1 MNRQGGQ
8 TMSMFLDQVT
18 IDVKAGK
25 GGDGMVAF
33 RREKYVPDG
42 GPAGGDGGR
51 GGDVVFIVDEGLR
64 TLMDF
69 RFNRHFKAKPG
80 ENGMSKGMHGRG
92 ASDLYVS
99 VPPGTTVKDAETGK
113 IIGDLLEH
121 EQTLIVAKG
130 GRGGRG
136 NIRFASPRNPAP
148 EIAENGEPGQERKLE
163 LELKVLADVGL
174 VGFPS
179 VGKSTL
185 LSIVSKA
192 RPKIGAYHFTT
203 LVPNLG
209 MVTIHDGRSFVM
221 ADLPGL
227 IEGASL
233 GVGLGT
239 QFLRH
244 IERTRVLLHVIDM
257 SGMEGRDPFEDYEAI
272 NHELETYNLRLLER
286 PQIIVANKMDMP
298 DAEENLKNFKEKLAN
313 EGKLEEVQIF
323 PISCLSQKGLEP
335 LLREAANLLETTP
348 EFPLYEEAELEETI
362 QYEFH
367 EDAAE
372 FEITRDADAV
382 WVLSGPKIERLFSMT
397 NFSTDENIM
406 RFARQLRSMGVDA
419 ALRERGAKGG
429 DLVRIENFEFEFVE

>member
-1 MNRQGGQ
+1 
-8 TMSMFLDQVT
+8 MSMFLDQVT

-42 GPAGGDGGR
+42 GPAGGDGGQ
-51 GGDVVFIVDEGLR
+51 GGDVILVVEEGLR

-69 RFNRHFKAKPG
+69 RFNRHFKAQPG

-92 ASDLYVS
+92 SENTFVK
-99 VPPGTTVKDAETGK
+99 VPPGTTVRDAETGTL
-113 IIGDLLEH
+113 IGDLIENG
-121 EQTLIVAKG
+121 QTLTVAKG

-136 NIRFASPRNPAP
+136 NIRFASAKNPAP
-148 EIAENGEPGQERKLE
+148 EIAENGEPGQERKIE

-185 LSIVSKA
+185 LSVISSA

-209 MVTIHDGRSFVM
+209 MVSTSDGRSFAA

-227 IEGASL
+227 IEGASQ

-244 IERTRVLLHVIDM
+244 IERTRVILHVIDM
-257 SGMEGRDPFEDYEAI
+257 SGMEGRDPYEDYLAI
-272 NHELETYNLRLLER
+272 NKELASHNMRLMER

-298 DAEENLKNFKEKLAN
+298 EAEENLKKFKEKIEKERTDEYADHLP
-313 EGKLEEVQIF
+313 IF
-323 PISCLSQKGLEP
+323 PISGVSRKGIEP
-335 LLREAANLLETTP
+335 LLNATADLIDVTP
-348 EFPLYEEAELEETI
+348 EFPLYEEEIVEDTVHYGFQPEGPEFTI
-362 QYEFH
+362 DRDP
-367 EDAAE
+367 DATW
-372 FEITRDADAV
+372 I
-382 WVLSGPKIERLFSMT
+382 LSGDSLEKLFQMT
-397 NFSTDENIM
+397 NFEHDESVM
-406 RFARQLRSMGVDA
+406 RFARQLRGMGIDE
-419 ALRERGAKGG
+419 ALRDRGAKDG
-429 DLVRIENFEFEFVE
+429 DIVRIGEYEFEFVE